1 MPREFH
7 LLKATGGDAQAS
19 LILTMDF
26 KSLMS
31 AQISKSKP
39 KSAINVTA
47 AQSKYLRRADVE
59 AERQAAY
66 AAEQARLEEER
77 EQRATKKRKLEEDDA
92 EKAALREA
100 KLKKLFEESKMRREA
115 EEREEE
121 RRRRKRLGLPDLPEE
136 NANSS
141 TTLALE
147 AGETDIPDD
156 ELRSKLRALN
166 EPASFFDESHEARVA
181 RYYLLTRKSII
192 KKPAMSTGPIPTTLE
207 PVEEK
212 DMLVPDVP
220 PKSPSKEERLFI
232 YRQIGSYLTL
242 LLTEWSIALS
252 LRPPEVK
259 ESASGRAAYQSY
271 ASVLRDLTPLFRK
284 LEDQT
289 LDPDLLAALCEIISH
304 IQKRQYVKAN
314 DAYLTL
320 SIGKAAWP
328 IGVTMVGIH
337 ERSAREKLHEH
348 DKQAHIMSD
357 EVTRKMLQSLK
368 RCLSF
373 AQTRWPPD
381 DLGQLMG

>member
-1 MPREFH
+1 
-7 LLKATGGDAQAS
+7 
-19 LILTMDF
+19 MDF

-31 AQISKSKP
+31 SQIAKSKTTP
-39 KSAINVTA
+39 VFNGTPST
-47 AQSKYLRRADVE
+47 KYLRRAELE

-66 AAEQARLEEER
+66 AVEQAKAEAEREER
-77 EQRATKKRKLEEDDA
+77 VAKKRKLDDEDA
-92 EKAALREA
+92 EKVSVREA
-100 KLKKLFEESKMRREA
+100 KLKKLSEESRVRREA
-115 EEREEE
+115 EEKEEE
-121 RRRRKRLGLPDLPEE
+121 RQRRKRLGLPELVDLKKNAREE
-136 NANSS
+136 DLTVES
-141 TTLALE
+141 
-147 AGETDIPDD
+147 GEDDIVDD
-156 ELRSKLRALN
+156 ELRSKLRALS
-166 EPASFFDESHEARVA
+166 EPACLFDESHAARLA
-181 RYYLLTRKSII
+181 RYYVLTHKSLT
-192 KKPAMSTGPIPTTLE
+192 KSPTLSKGPIPTTLE

-212 DMLVPDVP
+212 DMLLPDTP
-220 PKSPSKEERLFI
+220 PKSPSKQDALFL

-252 LRPPEVK
+252 LRPTEVK
-259 ESASGRAAYQSY
+259 ESPTGRAAYQSY
-271 ASVLRDLTPLFRK
+271 SSVLRDLTPLYRK

-289 LDPDLLAALCEIISH
+289 LDPDLLAPLCEIISY
-304 IQKRQYVKAN
+304 IQKRQYVKSN
-314 DAYLTL
+314 DPSLRV

-373 AQTRWPPD
+373 AQTRWPPE